1 MNDLVFEAKLRPH
14 TYAIDVNGHEVPLS
28 PGMTV
33 TVEIKTGSRR
43 ILEYLF
49 SPLVEVAGTA
59 MRER

>member
-1 MNDLVFEAKLRPH
+1 MDLVFEARLRP
-14 TYAIDVNGHEVPLS
+14 ARAMMSVNGQDIPLS

-49 SPLVEVAGTA
+49 SPFVEVSSTA

>member
-1 MNDLVFEAKLRPH
+1 
-14 TYAIDVNGHEVPLS
+14 
-28 PGMTV
+28 MTV

-49 SPLVEVAGTA
+49 SPLVEVAGKA